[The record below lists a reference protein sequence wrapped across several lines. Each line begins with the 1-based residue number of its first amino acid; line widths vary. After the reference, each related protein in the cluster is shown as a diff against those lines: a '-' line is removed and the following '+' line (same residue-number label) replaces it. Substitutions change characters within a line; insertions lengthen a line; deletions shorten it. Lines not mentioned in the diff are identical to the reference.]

1 MKNLFFRTILT
12 HRSFPM
18 LANLIAV
25 KRWSYLVHIKN
36 ETWWQCTTCPNELPS
51 LFCLPP
57 PNIFYLLFLQWN
69 LCQELYLWWSV
80 RRRKGHDIPCHL
92 KHQPSLP
99 PFHHVPKIRTTAG
112 VHLQET
118 CLWIA
123 YSWNYKVR
131 LIFLCWFRIY
141 NFCKGVWKIHR
152 HSSPFFVVIKCKCP
166 SSWSVLE
173 MDYMYMYFIK
183 HIFILKGFEWY

>member
-1 MKNLFFRTILT
+1 MNNCKNENDDRACFSFWHTTAFAPFIQNSIERYIKWRIFFFRTILT

-57 PNIFYLLFLQWN
+57 PNIFYFLFLQWN

-99 PFHHVPKIRTTAG
+99 PFHQVPKIRTTAG

-118 CLWIA
+118 CL
-123 YSWNYKVR
+123 
-131 LIFLCWFRIY
+131 
-141 NFCKGVWKIHR
+141 
-152 HSSPFFVVIKCKCP
+152 
-166 SSWSVLE
+166 
-173 MDYMYMYFIK
+173 
-183 HIFILKGFEWY
+183 